1 MVCCRKPAFPCSP
14 ADVRIPAVLKSGGGC
29 TWGGTPGV
37 RIVAVSAITEA
48 RNVKAGYQKAA
59 ALKNLSASAFRLPE
73 KRSDIF

>member
-1 MVCCRKPAFPCSP
+1 M
-14 ADVRIPAVLKSGGGC
+14 
-29 TWGGTPGV
+29 

-59 ALKNLSASAFRLPE
+59 ALKNFSASAFRLPE